1 VVIFGQ
7 ELEGGGGSLDR
18 SEDKGRGGRGEE
30 RHRGMSLGDDFF
42 TVHLLCSPHHFV
54 KTMSFFKEHTLCS
67 FVNNMH
73 HVFL

>member
-7 ELEGGGGSLDR
+7 ELEGGGSLDR

-42 TVHLLCSPHHFV
+42 YSPSI
-54 KTMSFFKEHTLCS
+54 M
-67 FVNNMH
+67 
-73 HVFL
+73 